1 MLWGFR
7 CVAHASYDLSIW
19 VYLGPNKVHVRP
31 STHSNTMAASCTADA
46 NSDAGCVCAAR
57 LRCRHYLAMRA
68 SRCCPRRCVPRALA
82 WSAALVCAVP
92 PLMCHPSR
100 GGGAPPQIA
109 PPEPEI
115 VIFQVRARAS
125 ACARSNESAR
135 HHCRAPPCAAI
146 EPRRRRWVHA
156 RRHPCRVRL
165 SWPVCRLYGNLVCR
179 QRTLQSR
186 ACQRTLYA
194 TTCNWQR
201 ICIY

>member
-1 MLWGFR
+1 MRLRGTPALPPLFGD
-7 CVAHASYDLSIW
+7 ASEPL
-19 VYLGPNKVHVRP
+19 LPEE
-31 STHSNTMAASCTADA
+31 
-46 NSDAGCVCAAR
+46 VCAAR
-57 LRCRHYLAMRA
+57 AGVECCLGVRGRA
-68 SRCCPRRCVPRALA
+68 VS
-82 WSAALVCAVP
+82 

-125 ACARSNESAR
+125 ACARSNECAR

-186 ACQRTLYA
+186 VSQCTLYA
-194 TTCNWQR
+194 ATCMWPARTTGHVAPSSCARALCMIQGTLAVVAHTTRSTGGWTEGLTFHF
-201 ICIY
+201 